1 MNAALIIFA
10 KAPVPGLAKTRLIP
24 ALGADGAAMLA
35 ARMLERIAQ
44 TAADASAE
52 SLEICATPDA
62 GHPVFQ
68 RLAQRHSLGL
78 EIQGCGDL
86 GERMQRAMQRALRVH
101 KKVLLVGTDAPA
113 MSASMLQTASEN
125 LDRCDAVF
133 IPAMDGGYVLIGL
146 RDAHAPLF
154 SGMRWG
160 TATVMEDTRARM
172 RLAGLRWS
180 ELPPVADIDNPADLI
195 HLPEDWRQ

>member
-1 MNAALIIFA
+1 VNTALIIFA
-10 KAPVPGLAKTRLIP
+10 KAPVPGLAKTRLIS
-24 ALGADGAAMLA
+24 ALGADGAATLA
-35 ARMLERIAQ
+35 TRMLERMVQ
-44 TAADASAE
+44 TAADANAE
-52 SLEICATPDA
+52 TLEICATPDA
-62 GHPVFQ
+62 GHPAFQ
-68 RLAQRHSLGL
+68 RLAQQHSLGL

-86 GERMQRAMQRALRVH
+86 GQRMQRAMRRALRFH

-113 MSASMLQTASEN
+113 MSAAMLEKASEI

-146 RDAHAPLF
+146 RDPDAPLF
-154 SGMRWG
+154 SGMRWS

-180 ELPPVADIDNPADLI
+180 ELPPIADIDNPEDLI
-195 HLPEDWRQ
+195 HLPEDWQP